1 MDAFVS
7 PLHELGSFEELE
19 RASAEE
25 GTVLS
30 ATGCMDAQKPH
41 MMYGWNNGRGMRVIV
56 TFNEQKA
63 RELLD
68 AYLYFDRKA
77 VYFPAKDILF
87 YQSDIRGNAL
97 TQERIQAF
105 RTLFEEKDAAII
117 TTFDALLDR
126 LVRPEVLRGFL
137 LRLKNEDTVDLE
149 VLRRRLV
156 GLGYE
161 SVYQVETP
169 GEFAIRGGIVDI
181 FALTEELP
189 YRIELWGD
197 EVDSIRTFDPDSQ
210 RSVDTMEEI
219 VVYPAAELVLT
230 REQKSTG
237 LDRIVKEG
245 KKNHRTFPKGDENPR
260 STPVTGGGRFA
271 ERAGGG
277 TWKPQGGR
285 ELSDVFLSGYC
296 GISGVCLPLCRG
308 TGAEIADLY
317 R

>member
-68 AYLYFDRKA
+68 AYRYFDRKA

-97 TQERIQAF
+97 TQERMQAF

-219 VVYPAAELVLT
+219 VV
-230 REQKSTG
+230 
-237 LDRIVKEG
+237 
-245 KKNHRTFPKGDENPR
+245 
-260 STPVTGGGRFA
+260 
-271 ERAGGG
+271 
-277 TWKPQGGR
+277 
-285 ELSDVFLSGYC
+285 
-296 GISGVCLPLCRG
+296 
-308 TGAEIADLY
+308 
-317 R
+317 